1 MIKKDVHFLLRSSIS
16 KKILECLNK
25 RDKAVSPKQIAKEID
40 VARDNVS
47 TRILWLA
54 ERGLVECINPKDKLW
69 RFYKITKNGKKA
81 LKEVD
86 IIFS

>member
-16 KKILECLNK
+16 RKILECLN
-25 RDKAVSPKQIAKEID
+25 RYDKEISPKQIAKEID

-54 ERGLVECINPKDKLW
+54 ERDLVKCINPEDRLW
-69 RFYKITKNGKKA
+69 RFYKITKKGKKVLREIA
-81 LKEVD
+81 EL
-86 IIFS
+86 I